1 MALLGTYIESRTIA
15 GLTSAESTSYAHGL
29 GASPDFA
36 IVQFI
41 QTLATSNTV
50 AMISVEHNATN
61 VTVRNNG
68 NVTSPNLRIVVI
80 QAHSIIR

>member
-1 MALLGTYIESRTIA
+1 MALEGTHIESRTIA
-15 GLTSAESTSYAHGL
+15 GLTSGQSTSYAHSL
-29 GASPDFA
+29 GVNPDYA

-50 AMISVEHNATN
+50 AMISVEHNASN

-68 NVTSPNLRIVVI
+68 NVTSPNLRVVCFRI
-80 QAHSIIR
+80 HALLR